1 MTSKDSIEHDD
12 VERNPVITTLWIGFS
27 ISVLSI
33 IGILVVTLIPAL
45 GMTYEDLIFRI
56 ILGVFVIGVLILF
69 FALILRRLRRK
80 GIDYFVTGA
89 ITAYIG
95 FLMVALP
102 AILFA
107 IGITAIERDYIFY
120 IVMAAGLLFIIF
132 GFFFE
137 AYDLNLRIIA
147 LMKRMKEALKK
158 MWQKIN
164 WKLILSPW
172 NILSIAGIA
181 IIILTAVKILI
192 WIPALYWYLIGGGLI
207 LVNIIWHFRKEIA
220 EIFAN
225 IGKFFATMFQ
235 AWWRAIKQIPQ
246 IIKRFGV
253 WIYQKSVEFLKVI
266 GRSIRYIIIR
276 NYLILFI
283 FGIAMFLVF
292 HFMNIFTLEVR
303 IALSALV
310 CGVAIV
316 KPILDWRDHFGEDIS
331 NARMYLYK
339 TAQKTRRVI
348 QRRKLIRCPYCNRP
362 NEIIREACWHCEE
375 ILPQCMIC
383 NSKIESGTQIAR
395 CQLCDNIY
403 HINHL
408 ETWLRFNPKCP
419 VCKEIIDKKE
429 EEFLPEISYAEDV
442 PSTEFSEEEQID
454 STSDK
459 GVIEEIPFEDDD

>member
-1 MTSKDSIEHDD
+1 VEEMNSKDSVEMENDYEI
-12 VERNPVITTLWIGFS
+12 ERNPVITTLWIGFT

-45 GMTYEDLIFRI
+45 GMTYDDLVFRI

-95 FLMVALP
+95 FLLVALP

-107 IGITAIERDYIFY
+107 IGVTTLERDYIFY
-120 IVMAAGLLFIIF
+120 IIMVAGLLFIIF

-137 AYDLNLRIIA
+137 AYDLNLKIIA
-147 LMKRMKEALKK
+147 LMKKIRQALKK
-158 MWQKIN
+158 MWERIN
-164 WKLILSPW
+164 WKLLLSPW
-172 NILSIAGIA
+172 NLFSVAGIT
-181 IIILTAVKILI
+181 IIILTAINILI
-192 WIPALYWYLIGGGLI
+192 WMPSLYWYLIGGGLI
-207 LVNIIWHFRKEIA
+207 LINIIWHFRKEIA
-220 EIFAN
+220 EIFVN

-246 IIKRFGV
+246 IIKRFTV
-253 WIYQKSVEFLKVI
+253 WIYQKTVEVLKVI
-266 GRSIRYIIIR
+266 GKSIKYIIVR
-276 NYLILFI
+276 NYLILFV

-292 HFMNIFTLEVR
+292 HFLNIFTLEVR

-316 KPILDWRDHFGEDIS
+316 KPILDWREHFGEDIS
-331 NARMYLYK
+331 NVRMYLYK
-339 TAQKTRRVI
+339 TAQKTRGVV
-348 QRRKLIRCPYCNRP
+348 QRRRLIRCPYCNRP
-362 NEIIREACWHCEE
+362 NEITKETCWNCEE
-375 ILPQCMIC
+375 ILPKCMIC
-383 NSKIESGTQIAR
+383 NSKIERGTKIAR

-419 VCKEIIDKKE
+419 VCKEAIDKKE
-429 EEFLPEISYAEDV
+429 EEFLPESTYLED
-442 PSTEFSEEEQID
+442 Q
-454 STSDK
+454 
-459 GVIEEIPFEDDD
+459 